1 MRDRSLRNRTVT
13 LIRFLAAA
21 RRPAL
26 LLAVAALAACG
37 QKGDLVRPT
46 PKTGVAVQPTPTAP
60 PATGRATPSP

>member
-1 MRDRSLRNRTVT
+1 MRDRSLRKRTVT
-13 LIRFLAAA
+13 LIQLLAAA

-46 PKTGVAVQPTPTAP
+46 PKTGIAVQAAPTGH
-60 PATGRATPSP
+60 PATERATPSP